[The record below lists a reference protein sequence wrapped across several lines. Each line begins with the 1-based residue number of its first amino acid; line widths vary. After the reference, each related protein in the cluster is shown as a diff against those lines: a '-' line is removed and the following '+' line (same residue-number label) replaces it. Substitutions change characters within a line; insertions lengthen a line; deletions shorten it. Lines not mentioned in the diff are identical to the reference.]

1 MADKDEIKNI
11 EEEMLKKAREGEEE
25 QLQEEELNDVK
36 LKREKLALK
45 REETEDNKS
54 KEENGKQGARGLEA
68 LSKATVE
75 KSARFVVLF
84 AFILFI
90 LDITFQYKGFNIVV
104 TDGGSLF
111 SGILEFI
118 LSLFYPILIGVMFYW
133 LIAKK
138 KGWAS
143 IISFIAL
150 MIFGLFIISILVPNF
165 HPLIL
170 IHILYILFFW
180 LAFIKGRDDEARAN
194 WILIGLLFADLYLFS
209 AINNFSSGL
218 AESFMG
224 FPFLFFL
231 TIAYVYKETGN
242 LWAAISIVLV
252 LGYYIIVA
260 TPTADYFQ
268 GIDVVKEKIPL
279 REWPGLFIE
288 RVIKEPSEK
297 FGGGTSSW
305 FSSQIQYA
313 ITGKVEKNKD
323 EPLGVYLE
331 NVQPADKKY
340 YSDENVVVWGTV
352 NARTLDDPI
361 KIKLGCY
368 VKKDSEKIKSNEVDP
383 EDKVTV
389 YKLEEQD
396 FVCTF
401 TENPVSEGVLKE
413 GINTVTAFADFNFE
427 TLAYLKTYFINRER
441 KRAMEREEIDIFK
454 EFGIKDKK
462 PISVY
467 TNGPAALGME
477 TTTPLIG
484 VTKEYNGAF
493 PRLSISLKR
502 NKGWKGNIKELKEM
516 VIIAPKGVKLEK
528 CAGDYQAYDKAK
540 CVDNCNKFNI
550 YEDDDAGE
558 ENACESSCASF
569 FEDIG
574 EDENLYSID
583 LNKSSDREFDED
595 DDFKFFTCSFNPEIS
610 EVLEEN
616 SPITTKFFRAKA
628 RYDYIVE
635 DDVTVKIEKS
645 LPDLDK

>member
-1 MADKDEIKNI
+1 MADKEEDRMERDIKFTQKGMEMMSDEQKKSSDEREKAQEAK
-11 EEEMLKKAREGEEE
+11 EERR
-25 QLQEEELNDVK
+25 K
-36 LKREKLALK
+36 LKPRVI
-45 REETEDNKS
+45 
-54 KEENGKQGARGLEA
+54 EA
-68 LSKATVE
+68 LSKATVK

-90 LDITFQYKGFNIVV
+90 LDIIFQYKGFNIVV

-138 KGWAS
+138 KDWAS
-143 IISFIAL
+143 IIAFIAL

-165 HPLIL
+165 HPLLL

-180 LAFIKGRDDEARAN
+180 SAFIRGRDDEARAN

-209 AINNFSSGL
+209 AISNFSPGL

-252 LGYYIIVA
+252 LVYYIIVA
-260 TPTADYFQ
+260 TPTANYFE
-268 GIDVVKEKIPL
+268 GIDVVKEKISL
-279 REWPGLFIE
+279 RELPELFIE
-288 RVIKEPSEK
+288 MVIKEPSK
-297 FGGGTSSW
+297 KIGIGTSSW

-361 KIKLGCY
+361 KIKMGCY
-368 VKKDSEKIKSNEVDP
+368 VKKDSKKIESEKVDP
-383 EDKVTV
+383 KDKVIV
-389 YKLEEQD
+389 YKLEEKD

-401 TENPVSEGVLKE
+401 SKDQVSKGVLKE

-427 TLAYLKTYFINRER
+427 TLAYLKAYFINKDRQ
-441 KRAMEREEIDIFK
+441 RAMVKEDINIFD
-454 EFGIKDKK
+454 EFGIKDKN
-462 PISVY
+462 PVSIY

-493 PRLSISLKR
+493 PRLRISLQN
-502 NKGWKGNIKELKEM
+502 NKGWKGKIKELKEM

-540 CVDNCNKFNI
+540 CIDNCNKFNI
-550 YEDDDAGE
+550 FEDDDAGE
-558 ENACESSCASF
+558 ENDCESSCASF
-569 FEDIG
+569 YEDIG

-583 LNKSSDREFDED
+583 LSKSSDREFDED